1 MALIRNRTTNVYDF
15 LSSQTLLTP
24 AMLNNHRGLLDLI
37 FQFLEH
43 MVWEKE
49 KSQLARK
56 VSNELKLMGEGGGGV
71 TIKKWEVIHG
81 PRIFSN

>member
-1 MALIRNRTTNVYDF
+1 MIVQPANQVIRFARVAVMQPFVAYFESIGVSTEKYLLQVG
-15 LSSQTLLTP
+15 LTP
-24 AMLNNHRGLLDLI
+24 AMLNNHRGLIDLI

-56 VSNELKLMGEGGGGV
+56 VINSH
-71 TIKKWEVIHG
+71 TTH
-81 PRIFSN
+81 